1 MFNEPRIKE
10 RKSAAARPPHSSV
23 PPSLRLGRP
32 YFMLIFR
39 LENALKPGLT
49 ARAHAGHHGQV
60 QIFSCKINHMQA
72 NPFSRP
78 SRSCYCSFNSNAHPR
93 PVRFQIPHLRRI
105 FYHEFRDC
113 NPFTLLFCVI
123 RASCS

>member
-39 LENALKPGLT
+39 LENADSAEADGPGQRDVHMT
-49 ARAHAGHHGQV
+49 ARLGG
-60 QIFSCKINHMQA
+60 
-72 NPFSRP
+72 
-78 SRSCYCSFNSNAHPR
+78 
-93 PVRFQIPHLRRI
+93 
-105 FYHEFRDC
+105 
-113 NPFTLLFCVI
+113 
-123 RASCS
+123 